1 MTEYQTVEHDVLVI
15 GAGGAGLRAAIE
27 AAAQGVNVGLVCKSL
42 LGKAHTV
49 MAEGGMAAAMGN
61 VDDRDNWRVHFAD
74 TMRGG
79 QYLNNW
85 RMAELHAKEAP
96 ERVKELEA
104 WGALFD
110 RTPDG
115 RILQRNFG
123 GHRYPRLAHVGDRT
137 GLELIRTLQDHGM
150 HQGLDVHMEVTV
162 LTLLKDGDR
171 IAGAFAYDRERGRFR
186 LFKAKAVVL
195 ATGGIGRAY
204 KITSNSWEYTGDGQS
219 LAYHAGAALQD
230 MEFVQFHPTG
240 MIWPPSVRGILV
252 TEGVRGEGGVLKNR
266 DGKRFMFD
274 NIPDNYKAQTADNP
288 EEGWRYTQGDKN
300 SRRPPELLTRDHVA
314 RMIVSEV
321 KAGRGSPHGGVF
333 LDIAWIKEKLPNA
346 EEHIK
351 RKLPSMYHQFMQL
364 AGIDITKEPME
375 IGPTTHYIMGG
386 IRVDGDTQM
395 STVPGLFAC
404 GECAAGLHGANRLG
418 GNSLSDL
425 IVFGKRAGEYAAK
438 FAKANGK
445 VSVEHGAGRR
455 GGARRAGAVRSRSE
469 RRRAVSGAGGAAG
482 DDAGQRR
489 HRARA
494 ARDGRRA
501 RVEIGSS
508 SSARRRRGVKGNRE
522 YNPGW
527 HTALDLDN
535 LLTVSE
541 AITRC
546 ALERKESR
554 GGHFRDDYPDKD
566 PEFATFNLVRRQGA
580 RRRDAAVART
590 DSADARS
597 PEGGH
602 RGDEIDVD
610 ERSGAGAQIARR
622 VHRGAGRA
630 GRVGEAHDT
639 RHSRSGAASRA
650 RASSSSTSRT
660 SSKAWSC
667 STPCTRSRR
676 RRPTISP
683 SAGTARPASAA
694 HARPRSTA
702 CRS

>member
-1 MTEYQTVEHDVLVI
+1 MTQNDVVEHDVLVI

-27 AAAQGVNVGLVCKSL
+27 AAATGVRVGLVCKSL

-85 RMAELHAKEAP
+85 RMAEIHAKEAP
-96 ERVKELEA
+96 DRVKELEA

-137 GLELIRTLQDHGM
+137 GLELIRTLQDHGV
-150 HQGLDVHMEVTV
+150 HAGIDVHMEVTV
-162 LTLLKDGDR
+162 LSLLKDGDR
-171 IAGAFAYDRERGRFR
+171 IAGAVAYDRERGRFR
-186 LFKAKAVVL
+186 VFKSKAVVM
-195 ATGGIGRAY
+195 ATGGVGRAF
-204 KITSNSWEYTGDGQS
+204 KITSNSWEYTGDGQA
-219 LAYHAGAALQD
+219 LAYHAGASLQD

-240 MIWPPSVRGILV
+240 MVWPPSVRGILV

-266 DGKRFMFD
+266 DGKRFMFE
-274 NIPDNYKAQTADNP
+274 NIPENYKSQTADNA
-288 EEGWRYTQGDKN
+288 EEGWKYTQGDKN

-333 LDIAWIKEKLPNA
+333 LDIAWIKEKIPNS

-364 AGIDITKEPME
+364 AGIDITKEAME

-386 IRVDGDTQM
+386 IRVDGDSQM
-395 STVPGLFAC
+395 TTVPGLFAC
-404 GECAAGLHGANRLG
+404 GECGAGLHGANRLG

-438 FAKANGK
+438 FAKANGAVAMDQAQVDTIQK
-445 VSVEHGAGRR
+445 DALAPFERD
-455 GGARRAGAVRSRSE
+455 GGEGPYQVQDALQETMQDLVGIVRAQGEME
-469 RRRAVSGAGGAAG
+469 RALDLIGTLK
-482 DDAGQRR
+482 D
-489 HRARA
+489 RA
-494 ARDGRRA
+494 AR
-501 RVEIGSS
+501 VS
-508 SSARRRRGVKGNRE
+508 VKGNRE

-527 HTALDLDN
+527 HTALDLGN

-541 AITRC
+541 AIARC

-554 GGHFRDDYPDKD
+554 GGHFRDDYPDKSA
-566 PEFATFNLVRRQGA
+566 EFGKFNLV
-580 RRRDAAVART
+580 VKK
-590 DSADARS
+590 
-597 PEGGH
+597 
-602 RGDEIDVD
+602 
-610 ERSGAGAQIARR
+610 GAG
-622 VHRGAGRA
+622 
-630 GRVGEAHDT
+630 GEMEL
-639 RHSRSGAASRA
+639 SREMIPPMPEHL
-650 RASSSSTSRT
+650 
-660 SSKAWSC
+660 KAV
-667 STPCTRSRR
+667 
-676 RRPTISP
+676 IEEMK
-683 SAGTARPASAA
+683 
-694 HARPRSTA
+694 
-702 CRS
+702 